1 MTSAI
6 DVGHRVALQAEAIS
20 LASFFERGGPRAR
33 ALAQPIVS
41 DSCPRPAIRRRLS
54 SLRMTRLDRATGV
67 GSRRRRESLRRL
79 PRDARRRPSAQGGP
93 GIPKS
98 KVSS

>member
-1 MTSAI
+1 MTPAI
-6 DVGHRVALQAEAIS
+6 DVGHRVALQAEATD
-20 LASFFERGGPRAR
+20 LAAFFGPGDPRAR
-33 ALAQPIVS
+33 ALTQPILS

-79 PRDARRRPSAQGGP
+79 PRDARGDLRLRAAPEFRRAR
-93 GIPKS
+93 
-98 KVSS
+98 